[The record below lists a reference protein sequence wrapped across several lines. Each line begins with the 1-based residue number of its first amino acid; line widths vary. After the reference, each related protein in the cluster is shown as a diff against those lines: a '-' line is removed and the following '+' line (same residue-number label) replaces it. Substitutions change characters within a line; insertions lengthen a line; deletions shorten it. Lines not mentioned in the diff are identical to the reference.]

1 MMVEIIKEMR
11 YAFRSGRVLILLAS
25 FLFFALLTPVMLKV
39 VLPQILFGRSTG
51 ETAQVIGGFTNMT
64 QIGCVRNYMEDVF
77 QIGTLIVVF
86 TLCGMTASEI
96 REQTW
101 VLPLCAGKRFGRM
114 IGAKL
119 LAFGTVLVL
128 TPILALLA
136 DYSYSGLLF
145 GFEIGVFPILYGGL
159 LQGVYMLFLLACL
172 IMWGVLMKKPIPAGF
187 LTLATAYG
195 IHFIASL
202 LNVVVW
208 TPSGLLE
215 EAVKLTPTATPSLFI
230 PLAVTLLLVI
240 VMIALTLSRFKR
252 MEWNTRYA
260 Q

>member
-172 IMWGVLMKKPIPAGF
+172 IMWGVLMKKPIPRRFFDTGDGVWHTFYRIPAQRCCVDAFRPAGR
-187 LTLATAYG
+187 
-195 IHFIASL
+195 
-202 LNVVVW
+202 
-208 TPSGLLE
+208 SGE
-215 EAVKLTPTATPSLFI
+215 THADGHA
-230 PLAVTLLLVI
+230 LAVHPVGCYAAACYRHDRAHLVS
-240 VMIALTLSRFKR
+240 V
-252 MEWNTRYA
+252 
-260 Q
+260 